1 MIQITKWIDPDDR
14 VYCQGRY
21 ISNREWLEH
30 EKKIVEEKSGK
41 KAFIMD
47 SGDGSQALFREKIK

>member
-1 MIQITKWIDPDDR
+1 MIQITKWINPDDK
-14 VYCQGRY
+14 VYCQGKY
-21 ISNREWLEH
+21 ISNREWLEN

-41 KAFIMD
+41 KTFIMD